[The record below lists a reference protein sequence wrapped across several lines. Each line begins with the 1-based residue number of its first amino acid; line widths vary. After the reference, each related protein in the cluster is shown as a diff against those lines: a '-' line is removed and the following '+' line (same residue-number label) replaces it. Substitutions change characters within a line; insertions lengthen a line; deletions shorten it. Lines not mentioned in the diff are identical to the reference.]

1 MSLIGADWWSGF
13 VPTRWRWD
21 AGGEARAPMSVLVE
35 EPHNRASAAVYGERR
50 PRHSAEEP
58 RAVTLS
64 SHELT
69 GFSILVVDDELD
81 ARELVA
87 CLLESRGATVY
98 LADAPT
104 AALTLL
110 ARHTP
115 DVMISDIAMPGE
127 DGYALMRRV
136 RSLKQAEKRN
146 IPAIA
151 LTAFTRNVDRE
162 RALVAGFDVHLG
174 KPVQPSVLMAAVVDL
189 TRAA

>member
-1 MSLIGADWWSGF
+1 M
-13 VPTRWRWD
+13 
-21 AGGEARAPMSVLVE
+21 
-35 EPHNRASAAVYGERR
+35 NREHVK
-50 PRHSAEEP
+50 P
-58 RAVTLS
+58 S
-64 SHELT
+64 SHDLT

-87 CLLESRGATVY
+87 CLLEARGAKVY

-115 DVMISDIAMPGE
+115 DVMISDIGMPGE

>member
-1 MSLIGADWWSGF
+1 M
-13 VPTRWRWD
+13 
-21 AGGEARAPMSVLVE
+21 
-35 EPHNRASAAVYGERR
+35 
-50 PRHSAEEP
+50 
-58 RAVTLS
+58 TLS
-64 SHELT
+64 SHDLT

-81 ARELVA
+81 AREVVA
-87 CLLESRGATVY
+87 YLLESRGAKVY

-104 AALTLL
+104 AALDLL

-115 DVMISDIAMPGE
+115 DLMISDIAMPDE
-127 DGYALMRRV
+127 DGYALMRKV

-151 LTAFTRNVDRE
+151 LTAFARSVDRE

>member
-1 MSLIGADWWSGF
+1 M
-13 VPTRWRWD
+13 
-21 AGGEARAPMSVLVE
+21 
-35 EPHNRASAAVYGERR
+35 
-50 PRHSAEEP
+50 
-58 RAVTLS
+58 TLS

-136 RSLKQAEKRN
+136 RSLNQAEKRN

-174 KPVQPSVLMAAVVDL
+174 KPVQPSVLMAAVVEL

>member
-1 MSLIGADWWSGF
+1 M
-13 VPTRWRWD
+13 
-21 AGGEARAPMSVLVE
+21 
-35 EPHNRASAAVYGERR
+35 NREHVK
-50 PRHSAEEP
+50 
-58 RAVTLS
+58 LS
-64 SHELT
+64 SHDLT

-87 CLLESRGATVY
+87 CLLESRGAKVY

-127 DGYALMRRV
+127 DGYALMRQV
-136 RSLKQAEKRN
+136 RSLRQAEKRN

-162 RALVAGFDVHLG
+162 RAFVAGFDVHLG
-174 KPVQPSVLMAAVVDL
+174 KPVQPSALMAAVVDL
-189 TRAA
+189 TRASAG